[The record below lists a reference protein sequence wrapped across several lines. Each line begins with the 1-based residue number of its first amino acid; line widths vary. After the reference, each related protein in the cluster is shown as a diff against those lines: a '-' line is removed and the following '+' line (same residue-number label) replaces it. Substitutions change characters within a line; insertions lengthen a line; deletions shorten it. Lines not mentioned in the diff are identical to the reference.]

1 MSSTEKCCERLT
13 HKFTTRAI
21 RLYEINEN
29 HLSDYDEHLTIH
41 KL

>member
-1 MSSTEKCCERLT
+1 MSYTEKCCERLI
-13 HKFTTRAI
+13 HKFVACTI
-21 RLYEINEN
+21 GLYEINEK